1 MIFFCELQTQ
11 RKALNVKASRTLI
24 NRRISR
30 SLMQVNHLELPSGEK
45 NFNIV
50 LGVMNVVRHEFQRI
64 QNVFKF
70 LMLGVILQLCRN
82 LVYFYSFSSVG
93 LLLTMRPNRIKPVF
107 RKGDANNSPSFRRNI
122 VC

>member
-11 RKALNVKASRTLI
+11 RKALNVKTSRTLI

-45 NFNIV
+45 NLNIV

-64 QNVFKF
+64 QNVFEIF
-70 LMLGVILQLCRN
+70 DVRCNFTTLSEFSILLQ
-82 LVYFYSFSSVG
+82 FQFSMFV
-93 LLLTMRPNRIKPVF
+93 
-107 RKGDANNSPSFRRNI
+107 ANNEAESN
-122 VC
+122 

>member
-1 MIFFCELQTQ
+1 MIFFYELQTQ

-24 NRRISR
+24 NRRISS

-64 QNVFKF
+64 QNVFEVF
-70 LMLGVILQLCRN
+70 DVRCNFTTLSEFIILL
-82 LVYFYSFSSVG
+82 
-93 LLLTMRPNRIKPVF
+93 
-107 RKGDANNSPSFRRNI
+107 
-122 VC
+122 

>member
-64 QNVFKF
+64 QNVFEVF
-70 LMLGVILQLCRN
+70 DARCNFTTLSEFSILLQ
-82 LVYFYSFSSVG
+82 FQFSMFV
-93 LLLTMRPNRIKPVF
+93 
-107 RKGDANNSPSFRRNI
+107 ANNEVESN
-122 VC
+122 